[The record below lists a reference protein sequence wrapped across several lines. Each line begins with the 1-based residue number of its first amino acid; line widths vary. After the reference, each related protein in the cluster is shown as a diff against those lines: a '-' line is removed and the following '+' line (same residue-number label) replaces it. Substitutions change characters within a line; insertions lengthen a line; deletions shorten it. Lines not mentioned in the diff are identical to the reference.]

1 MNLEELTPKNIFKVT
16 GDVYFIPV
24 NCVGV
29 MGAGIAKEF
38 KERYPELFERYVK
51 DCKYNVITVG
61 NPVVYDSPINDN
73 QYVIFPTKDNW
84 QNVSQLIWIA
94 QGLENFRTLLGD
106 EIPEDATLVIPPLG
120 CGHGKLDYS
129 QVKGVI
135 KEFAKTVNNPIKL
148 IAPFVVAADA

>member
-16 GDVYFIPV
+16 GDVFFIPV

-38 KERYPELFERYVK
+38 KERYPELFKQYVK
-51 DCKYNVITVG
+51 DCRYNVITVG
-61 NPVVYDSPINDN
+61 NPITYAGPNNDRH
-73 QYVIFPTKDNW
+73 YVMFPTKDNW
-84 QNVSQLIWIA
+84 QNGSQLIWIA
-94 QGLENFRTLLGD
+94 QGLENFKDQIGD
-106 EIPEDATLVIPPLG
+106 EISEDAVLVIPPLG

-148 IAPFVVAADA
+148 IAPFVAANNF